1 MTYLVVIVTAH
12 ARYVVAE
19 HSCPA
24 AAEADRASRRPLA
37 GRCVV
42 LDLDAFRRAEGHTLP
57 PIAQIA

>member
-1 MTYLVVIVTAH
+1 MTYLVVIVTAS

-24 AAEADRASRRPLA
+24 AAEADAASRRLLA

-42 LDLDAFRRAEGHTLP
+42 VPLDAFWRAEGHTP
-57 PIAQIA
+57 ATVA